1 LAVFSVI
8 KNRLIRVGN
17 SRNKNGTDRIGMVR
31 HRLIL
36 ASASPRREE
45 MLRML
50 GLRFSILQSNVDEN
64 PRTAESPEDYA
75 LRLSEMKARAVAGM
89 RPGHWVLGADTIV
102 TIDDELLGKPRTTD
116 EARIMIRKLSGREH
130 TVITA
135 FTLVNSEH
143 PELVRRAVASQVRF
157 KNIPDDEVEWY
168 VATDEPYDKAGGYAV
183 QGKASF
189 LISEIRGS
197 YTNVVGLPLCEVVE
211 ALKKLGLV
219 DFKGE

>member
-1 LAVFSVI
+1 LVVFSVL
-8 KNRLIRVGN
+8 KNDLIHVGN
-17 SRNKNGTDRIGMVR
+17 DGTQNGADGNGMAER
-31 HRLIL
+31 RLIL

-50 GLRFSILQSNVDEN
+50 GLRFSILQGDVNED
-64 PRTAESPEDYA
+64 PRAGEPPEDYA

-89 RPGHWVLGADTIV
+89 RTGHWVLGADTVV
-102 TIDDELLGKPRTTD
+102 TIDGELMGKPRTID
-116 EARIMIRKLSGREH
+116 EARGMIRKLSGREH

-135 FTLVNSEH
+135 FCLVNSEY

-157 KNIPDDEVEWY
+157 KDVPDDEMEWY

-211 ALKKLGLV
+211 ELKKLGLV
-219 DFKGE
+219 NFEGD